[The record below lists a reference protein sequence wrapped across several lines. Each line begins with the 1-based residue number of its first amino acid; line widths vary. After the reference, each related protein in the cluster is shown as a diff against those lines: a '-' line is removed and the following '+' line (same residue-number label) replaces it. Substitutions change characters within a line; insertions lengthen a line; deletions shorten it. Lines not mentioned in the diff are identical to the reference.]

1 MRADPVLAL
10 LLCGTLH
17 AAAPEDARALLDHYC
32 VGCHNTK
39 SKTGG
44 LTLEGADL
52 TDVSARAA
60 VWEKVIQKLRAN
72 VMPPPGLPRPNV
84 DDHRVVVSWLE
95 RSRYRAAVEI

>member
-72 VMPPPGLPRPNV
+72 VMPPPGLPGPNPS
-84 DDHRVVVSWLE
+84 DRQAFLRWLE
-95 RSRYRAAVEI
+95 TSID